1 VSPRTTV
8 RRPYARLSA
17 GTLALVAVAAL
28 SACGGSSTSTTAS
41 DDPASSTATPSSA
54 SPSSSSTSA
63 TAFALLP
70 DSVLAPMTPLVYS
83 APAGADAGM
92 VAQGAKPAVN
102 AVFSGGISRE
112 LTYQGKTVGGVDLY
126 RFSSTVPADARAKFV
141 PLMVQSFAQVAPKPG
156 TLAGTSV
163 EVADGARGTDVSV
176 VGWSQGDD
184 VVLVWAQGVPA
195 TQQIA
200 AQYIAQSS
208 KG

>member
-1 VSPRTTV
+1 
-8 RRPYARLSA
+8 
-17 GTLALVAVAAL
+17 
-28 SACGGSSTSTTAS
+28 
-41 DDPASSTATPSSA
+41 
-54 SPSSSSTSA
+54 
-63 TAFALLP
+63 
-70 DSVLAPMTPLVYS
+70 MTPLVYT
-83 APAGADAGM
+83 APSGADAGM

-112 LTYQGKTVGGVDLY
+112 LTYQGKAVGGVDLY

-141 PLMVQSFAQVAPKPG
+141 SLMVQSFAQVTPKPG

-176 VGWSQGDD
+176 VGWTQGDD
-184 VVLVWAQGVPA
+184 VVLIWAQGVPA